1 MDPTTQT
8 QMNPNQTQNASAEI
22 ATDKIEKN
30 FTDQNITNQMMM
42 NPENPEDMTV
52 TSGGESKTQSTKK
65 DKKKEIPTH
74 THACYGGCCGHQ
86 VTTRKLKP
94 FKFQGHKGRAV
105 LRQICVLKYHYRAIY
120 NALGNA
126 CEYKKFTD
134 RIAFMTDMFCDM
146 YNHSKDEINEYINH
160 HKTKRL
166 YTTADRNYYQMQY
179 ELCPD
184 QWGISEELFNS
195 LPRPERIRYSPFK
208 QDVGDILRL
217 KDGTPPYFDEP
228 DWVAYKAAAAKKK
241 KAKPERT
248 QAELIAA
255 LCADAMADIMAP
267 TPVPELDPVPVAEV
281 EPVAEAK
288 DDMPEAKP
296 EKKKVPRGRM
306 ENNEKTRRILRHIF
320 PEPEYGELP
329 DRYTGVEFK
338 SIRIVKMKSKHTGN
352 KYTMYLYPRNPTGAL
367 PYIKKPIDAATFERY
382 YEMKPIKIKK
392 AKK

>member
-22 ATDKIEKN
+22 ASDKIEKN
-30 FTDQNITNQMMM
+30 FVQQNTTNQMMM
-42 NPENPEDMTV
+42 NPENPEDDMTV

-65 DKKKEIPTH
+65 NKKKEIPTH

-126 CEYKKFTD
+126 CEYQKFTD

-160 HKTKRL
+160 YKTKRL

-179 ELCPD
+179 ELCPEH
-184 QWGISEELFNS
+184 WGNITVEGFNC
-195 LPRPERIRYSPFK
+195 LTRPERHALSPFV

-217 KDGTPPYFDEP
+217 KDGTPPVNNEP
-228 DWVAYKAAAAKKK
+228 DWVAYKAPAAKKK

-255 LCADAMADIMAP
+255 LCADAMDDIMAP

-288 DDMPEAKP
+288 DDMPEAEP

-306 ENNEKTRRILRHIF
+306 KNSERTRRILQHIF
-320 PEPEYGELP
+320 PENINLTQYDNPKM
-329 DRYTGVEFK
+329 FK
-338 SIRIVKMKSKHTGN
+338 SIRIKQKSHKITGN
-352 KYTMYLYPRNPTGAL
+352 YYLMYLYHTGTYHQL
-367 PYIKKPIDAATFERY
+367 PYITKRIDTETFERY
-382 YEMKPIKIKK
+382 YEMKQ
-392 AKK
+392 